1 MEADDVDT
9 PGSSTKESSLPT
21 TSSSM
26 PISSTTLKK
35 ILMTLISTKKTKKN
49 RFNAG
54 DDDYEGYNYRLC
66 GRLSA
71 VRIVF
76 LCRFVQE
83 ITVYFMELATPH
95 TEEVIKLVDKV
106 GDFEWLIQK
115 SEIDGAA
122 ALKLDLTFDTPIIIV
137 LEIQRALSAA
147 EEATAVFGEV
157 ALFVFKSRLE
167 PV

>member
-1 MEADDVDT
+1 
-9 PGSSTKESSLPT
+9 
-21 TSSSM
+21 
-26 PISSTTLKK
+26 
-35 ILMTLISTKKTKKN
+35 
-49 RFNAG
+49 
-54 DDDYEGYNYRLC
+54 
-66 GRLSA
+66 
-71 VRIVF
+71 
-76 LCRFVQE
+76 
-83 ITVYFMELATPH
+83 MELATPH

-157 ALFVFKSRLE
+157 ALFVFKSSTCIMGQLAQICIFPDENRYSAGRGVHKNLKRTE
-167 PV
+167 KARILVSKLPCS